1 MPTLFPRSSKG
12 SLFRRAQ
19 ADEQFDCPPLPPT
32 HGGHRRKVS
41 LASSLASTI
50 TRSSTESHRSKP
62 GGSGGSSSSFGP
74 LSCHPPLSINTSP
87 HFDEDRWCREDTER
101 EDRFFSPTA
110 KRAQDHYQD
119 TPELSPVKGE
129 NCFFHRDNRRRIT
142 YVYDQATQWP
152 LKDWQTIP
160 PGLADI
166 DDLSSEP
173 ATPTTPRP
181 PSCSHQRQRRPV
193 EWMTQNPGSFFVK
206 RGDWKRRGIVFHLDD
221 DAEEEQEQHFPIEEP
236 FEFPG

>member
-1 MPTLFPRSSKG
+1 MPTLFPKSSKG
-12 SLFRRAQ
+12 SLFRKAQ
-19 ADEQFDCPPLPPT
+19 ADEQFDMPPVPPT

-62 GGSGGSSSSFGP
+62 GGGGGWGASFDP
-74 LSCHPPLSINTSP
+74 LSCHPPLCINTSP
-87 HFDEDRWCREDTER
+87 HFDEDRYREDSER
-101 EDRFFSPTA
+101 EDRFFNQTQ
-110 KRAQDHYQD
+110 RAQDHYQD
-119 TPELSPVKGE
+119 APELSPVKGE

-173 ATPTTPRP
+173 TTPLTPRP
-181 PSCSHQRQRRPV
+181 PSSRTRPDDQKRPV
-193 EWMTQNPGSFFVK
+193 DWMTRDPGSFFVK
-206 RGDWKRRGIVFHLDD
+206 RGEWKRRGIVFHLDD
-221 DAEEEQEQHFPIEEP
+221 DAEEEQERHFPIEEP